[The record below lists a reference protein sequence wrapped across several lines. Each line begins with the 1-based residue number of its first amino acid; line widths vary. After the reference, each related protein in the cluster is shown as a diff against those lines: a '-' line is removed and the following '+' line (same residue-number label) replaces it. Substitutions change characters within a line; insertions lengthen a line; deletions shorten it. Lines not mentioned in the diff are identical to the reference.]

1 MTGRRMMDGSRE
13 RLVEAFQALA
23 DEAVRAGWAEGDV
36 AETLTELAAEYLIE
50 IGGMAITDGA
60 LHPRLAEVV
69 PLRRH

>member
-13 RLVEAFQALA
+13 RLVEAFRALT

-36 AETLTELAAEYLIE
+36 AIALTELAGEYLIE
-50 IGGMAITDGA
+50 LSGRAITEGA

-69 PLRRH
+69 PLRKH